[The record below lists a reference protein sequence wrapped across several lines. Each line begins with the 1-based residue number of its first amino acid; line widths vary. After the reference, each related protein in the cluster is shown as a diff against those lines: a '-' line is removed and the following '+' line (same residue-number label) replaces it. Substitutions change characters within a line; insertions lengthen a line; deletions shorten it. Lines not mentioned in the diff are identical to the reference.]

1 MPCALSRENWRE
13 IHWLLQ
19 RATQLN
25 GLPIILPQQ
34 PKELDAEI
42 FVDAPDTGWGVASR
56 HTETAGYW
64 KEEEKDLLINVRE
77 LKTIAFVPQHHE
89 REFEGVLIKIF
100 SNNITALKYAKKSRE
115 ETASLWLQELAL
127 EVQEIVV
134 KHNLQPP
141 EKTTIR
147 IETTT
152 QVLQYGTR
160 NVESPKARCL
170 RNEREYTSTSA
181 LESEP
186 RPTSRSDQCMEPTV
200 DENSLIFASILE
212 TDTKNTMETEG
223 RQRYGSCIEH
233 ADLTK
238 SALVAGG
245 SEREFNLTNE
255 LQALQT
261 MVLNHMTVI
270 RWYQTNQKTQQVK
283 LWIIYNS
290 QINSTHSK
298 ITICNGDGRIRGIY
312 QSHQRQTHWNMI

>member
-1 MPCALSRENWRE
+1 
-13 IHWLLQ
+13 
-19 RATQLN
+19 
-25 GLPIILPQQ
+25 
-34 PKELDAEI
+34 
-42 FVDAPDTGWGVASR
+42 
-56 HTETAGYW
+56 
-64 KEEEKDLLINVRE
+64 
-77 LKTIAFVPQHHE
+77 
-89 REFEGVLIKIF
+89 
-100 SNNITALKYAKKSRE
+100 
-115 ETASLWLQELAL
+115 
-127 EVQEIVV
+127 
-134 KHNLQPP
+134 
-141 EKTTIR
+141 
-147 IETTT
+147 
-152 QVLQYGTR
+152 
-160 NVESPKARCL
+160 
-170 RNEREYTSTSA
+170 
-181 LESEP
+181 
-186 RPTSRSDQCMEPTV
+186 MEPTV